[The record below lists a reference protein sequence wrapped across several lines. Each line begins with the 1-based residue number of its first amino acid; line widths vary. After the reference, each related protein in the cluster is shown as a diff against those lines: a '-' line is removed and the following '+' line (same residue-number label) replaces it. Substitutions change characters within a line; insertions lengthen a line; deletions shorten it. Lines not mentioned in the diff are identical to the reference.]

1 MKPTVIDTLMSVYD
15 SRMVAFLPATI
26 VSNMLVALVLL
37 RTTRWRQRS
46 ATIYILTMAVS
57 DTLSMSYKTWYNL
70 QKYQPSCMV
79 AEAVTVFSSLVSGWM
94 LLCLITEQ
102 AIVVVHPIKGKWILN
117 KKTTGVACVAVFSL
131 AVIVTGLRCLS
142 IYANMNNN
150 HVCIGYFSRLPERL
164 IIAIFLSFIPF
175 LWIVVCNMI
184 IIVNVL
190 ASRARCVS
198 SSARNTSRH
207 VTLVACLFS
216 LKFLVLT
223 LPLSVFNVVT
233 WYDIK
238 DAYLYVRPTY
248 ILLR

>member
-1 MKPTVIDTLMSVYD
+1 
-15 SRMVAFLPATI
+15 
-26 VSNMLVALVLL
+26 
-37 RTTRWRQRS
+37 
-46 ATIYILTMAVS
+46 
-57 DTLSMSYKTWYNL
+57 
-70 QKYQPSCMV
+70 
-79 AEAVTVFSSLVSGWM
+79 
-94 LLCLITEQ
+94 
-102 AIVVVHPIKGKWILN
+102 
-117 KKTTGVACVAVFSL
+117 
-131 AVIVTGLRCLS
+131 
-142 IYANMNNN
+142 MNNN

-164 IIAIFLSFIPF
+164 INAIFLSFIPF

-198 SSARNTSRH
+198 SSARITSRH
-207 VTLVACLFS
+207 VTVVACLFS

-248 ILLR
+248 VLLRYLFTLLYDIYQTSNVVTFLISGKSFRRRFIKLLKC